1 MLCKMRGL
9 EIVGT
14 NYKSHMSIYDVNYI
28 VRRRDTCLLKL
39 EGNSFHFR
47 AALYLYGCGSGGCRS
62 EESRL
67 ECGEWQ
73 CGSLALGIFRE
84 GLPSLTPPLCM
95 SELKMSHSFI
105 QRHGVGRSGKARTPG
120 EPSTVRTLTDYII

>member
-1 MLCKMRGL
+1 MRGL
-9 EIVGT
+9 EIIGT

-28 VRRRDTCLLKL
+28 VRRRDTSLFGGSLKL

-47 AALYLYGCGSGGCRS
+47 AALFLYGCGSDGCRS

-73 CGSLALGIFRE
+73 CGSLALGI
-84 GLPSLTPPLCM
+84 
-95 SELKMSHSFI
+95 
-105 QRHGVGRSGKARTPG
+105 
-120 EPSTVRTLTDYII
+120 